1 MDANTKLMMEE
12 RNSRMQGLSLAVSG
26 YGLAAIRGIFI
37 LNGSAA
43 IAVLTKQPVFTPV
56 GKWIILLCAVGA
68 LFAVLCSG
76 ASFLAQWYSK
86 ESFLNISSQSVFSY
100 RKAGVAEIFAPV
112 EELAQG
118 KMWFWIAAGFY
129 SVSVGCF
136 VFSSF
141 FVFYY
146 F

>member
-1 MDANTKLMMEE
+1 MDENIKLMVEE
-12 RNSRMQGLSLAVSG
+12 RNSRMHGLSLAVSG

-43 IAVLTKQPVFTPV
+43 VAVLTRQPVFTPG

-76 ASFLAQWYSK
+76 ASFLAQWYNK
-86 ESFLNISSQSVFSY
+86 ETFLNLSAQRLFSY
-100 RKAGVAEIFAPV
+100 QKAGVSEVFAPI

-118 KMWFWIAAGFY
+118 KMWFRVATWLY
-129 SVSVGCF
+129 SISVGCF

-141 FVFYY
+141 FVFYH